1 MLHLDSLEDHVLCC
15 HCCLQADSKL
25 QNKMRDIRV
34 AKLVLNICVGES
46 GDRLQKAAKVGKGA
60 HACKPRWHG
69 SRRLHILLVHQP
81 GIVVSLQHQKL
92 VRMWPAQFVN
102 VQCLL
107 AGPRAADRAAASL
120 WKGALHSA
128 HLRHQEK

>member
-1 MLHLDSLEDHVLCC
+1 MLPLL
-15 HCCLQADSKL
+15 LQADSKL

-46 GDRLQKAAKVGKGA
+46 GDRLQKAAKVGRGA
-60 HACKPRWHG
+60 YACRAYWHG
-69 SRRLHILLVHQP
+69 SRRLHIL
-81 GIVVSLQHQKL
+81 IVNSLLTMVSLQHQKL
-92 VRMWPAQFVN
+92 RRMWPAPPAD

-107 AGPRAADRAAASL
+107 TGPRAADRAAASL

-128 HLRHQEK
+128 HLCH